1 MEAAIPPILF
11 LGGHGSTHAARAAV
25 EQSLRTALPNGVE
38 VFSVGG
44 PVGLAADASAWWS
57 DEPEADGW
65 PALVALLDS
74 TADSLGLAARPI
86 VVVGF
91 SQGGAAA
98 LAWASTPGRRQT
110 MAAVVCVAG
119 FLPGSTVPVAS
130 GGAPAVVVV
139 MPEDDELVDPFLGAV
154 AVRALSKAGFPV
166 TRLDVA
172 GGHEWTP
179 TIASAVA
186 RWLAELH

>member
-1 MEAAIPPILF
+1 MEGAIPPILF

-44 PVGLAADASAWWS
+44 PVGLAAGASAWWS

-74 TADSLGLAARPI
+74 TADSLGLAARSI

-110 MAAVVCVAG
+110 LAAVVCVAG

-130 GGAPAVVVV
+130 GGSPPVVVV
-139 MPEDDELVDPFLGAV
+139 IPEDDELVDPFLGGV
-154 AVRALSKAGFPV
+154 AVRALSKAGFLV

-186 RWLAELH
+186 RWLAKLH